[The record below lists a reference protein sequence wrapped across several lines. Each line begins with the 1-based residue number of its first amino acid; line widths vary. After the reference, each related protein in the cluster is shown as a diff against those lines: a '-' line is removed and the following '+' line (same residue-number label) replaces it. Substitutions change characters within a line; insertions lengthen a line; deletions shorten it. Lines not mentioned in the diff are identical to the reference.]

1 MIDYVA
7 GIVLGAG
14 QSTRMGTRKQQLPFG
29 DTTLLG
35 WAVRQAEASSLDD
48 VVVVTSPDDVP
59 PPHGR
64 SRVVINEQPARGS
77 VSSLVTGVAAA
88 GAVAVMVLLGD
99 MPGVTTATIENLVRP
114 WRADPRWA
122 AAARYSDGLGHPLI
136 LSPFLAA
143 SLAGRKGDKVLW
155 PLVESAPERELL
167 FVDINHPRPLDV
179 NSYDDYVVVCQQAG
193 FDPRPR

>member
-1 MIDYVA
+1 MIDHVT

-14 QSTRMGTRKQQLPFG
+14 GSTRMGGRKQQLPFG

-35 WAVRQAEASSLDD
+35 WAVRQAEASSLDE

-59 PPHGR
+59 PLLGR
-64 SRVVINEQPARGS
+64 ARLAVNEQPARGS
-77 VSSLVTGVAAA
+77 VTSLVAGVEAA

-99 MPGVTTATIENLVRP
+99 MPGVSTATIENLLVP

-122 AAARYSDGLGHPLI
+122 AVARYHDGLGHPLI

-143 SLAGRKGDKVLW
+143 SLADKSGDKVLW
-155 PLVESAPERELL
+155 PLLESAPDGEVL
-167 FVDINHPRPLDV
+167 FVDINHPKPMDV
-179 NSYDDYVVVCQQAG
+179 NTHNDYVLACQQLG
-193 FDPRPR
+193 LQPK